1 MNQAYTVPF
10 LRAFR
15 QAPWRTQTQ
24 AVAAWAIILLI
35 VAVLGGLYLS
45 VASRAATAGRDLQN
59 LELRKAALLQ
69 GNDEL
74 RAELARL
81 RSTTYLYDR
90 ARGMGFYPAQ
100 DDQIEYLSINNYPA
114 AVLAPPPPVAAAP
127 PTQMAAL
134 GSWFVETLNHWLT
147 GQSRSGR

>member
-90 ARGMGFYPAQ
+90 ARALGFYPAQ

>member
-1 MNQAYTVPF
+1 MREAYAAQF

-24 AVAAWAIILLI
+24 AVAAWSIILLI

-45 VASRAATAGRDLQN
+45 AASRAATAGRDLQN

-69 GNDEL
+69 DNDEL

-90 ARGMGFYPAQ
+90 ARALGFYPAQ
-100 DDQIEYLSINNYPA
+100 ADQLEYLAVNNYPVTA
-114 AVLAPPPPVAAAP
+114 ATAPPPVAVAP
-127 PTQMAAL
+127 PTQVAAL

-147 GQSRSGR
+147 GQSQ